1 MFPII
6 TPETW
11 RTQVSG
17 QWYLWF
23 DKFDGFFFIIYKLQM
38 HKSERGQSRKNSLYE
53 SLFHVIARSQT
64 GVYFSVL
71 PSIHDRYKKMRAF

>member
-17 QWYLWF
+17 QWHLWF
-23 DKFDGFFFIIYKLQM
+23 DKFDGDFIINKLQM

-53 SLFHVIARSQT
+53 SLFHVIARSQN
-64 GVYFSVL
+64 VL
-71 PSIHDRYKKMRAF
+71 PSIYDRYKKMRAF

>member
-17 QWYLWF
+17 QWHLWF
-23 DKFDGFFFIIYKLQM
+23 DKFDGDFIINKLQM
-38 HKSERGQSRKNSLYE
+38 HKSERGQSRTNSLYE